1 MSFLEKIYRSRFG
14 CFMSHFARKI
24 ANIHKPF
31 MVYGYYDYPAKT
43 FRKYTRFSS
52 TVSVMNQR
60 NMSIGDFV
68 WVWHYTILDA
78 TEGLDIGMGCQIGAW
93 VGIFTHGSENSIRLL
108 GQDFVN
114 IDNRL
119 RKGYTRGKVKIGEF
133 TFIGARSII
142 LPGVTV
148 GKGCLIAAGCLIN
161 KNIPDYSLVV
171 GAPGKV
177 VGSTLDI
184 DKRFFLSEDYS
195 STYYDKESLIKLNQV
210 KHGKINGLDR

>member
-1 MSFLEKIYRSRFG
+1 MSILESLYRSRFG
-14 CFMSHFARKI
+14 YYMSLVAQRV
-24 ANIHKPF
+24 ALIHKPF
-31 MVYGYYDYPAKT
+31 MVYGYYDLASKT

-52 TVSVMNQR
+52 TVTVMNKR
-60 NMSIGDFV
+60 ALSVGDFV

-78 TEGLDIGMGCQIGAW
+78 TEGLDIGVGCQIGAW

-114 IDNRL
+114 IDNKL
-119 RKGYTRGKVKIGEF
+119 RSGYTRGKVKIGEF
-133 TFIGARSII
+133 TFIGAHSII

-161 KNIPDYSLVV
+161 KDIPDYSLVV

-177 VGSTLDI
+177 IGSTLEI
-184 DKRFFLSEDYS
+184 DKKLFLSDDYS
-195 STYYDKESLIKLNQV
+195 STYYDKEALK
-210 KHGKINGLDR
+210 KMK

>member
-1 MSFLEKIYRSRFG
+1 MSILEKLYRSRLG
-14 CFMSHFARKI
+14 YLMSLFARKI
-24 ANIHKPF
+24 DCIHKPF
-31 MVYGYYDYPAKT
+31 MVYGYYDYPSKI

-52 TVSVMNQR
+52 TVTVMNQR

-78 TEGLDIGMGCQIGAW
+78 TEGLDIGTGCQIGAW

-114 IDNRL
+114 IDNSL
-119 RKGYTRGKVKIGEF
+119 RSGYTRGKVKIGEF
-133 TFIGARSII
+133 TFIGAHSII

-148 GKGCLIAAGCLIN
+148 GKGCLIASGCLIT
-161 KNIPDYSLVV
+161 KDIPDYSLVV

-177 VGSTLDI
+177 VGSTLEI
-184 DKRFFLSEDYS
+184 DKRFFLSKDYS
-195 STYYDKESLIKLNQV
+195 STYYDKEALSKLNQV
-210 KHGKINGLDR
+210 KHGK

>member
-1 MSFLEKIYRSRFG
+1 
-14 CFMSHFARKI
+14 
-24 ANIHKPF
+24 
-31 MVYGYYDYPAKT
+31 
-43 FRKYTRFSS
+43 
-52 TVSVMNQR
+52 MNQR

-114 IDNRL
+114 IDNSL

-142 LPGVTV
+142 LPGVTI

-161 KNIPDYSLVV
+161 KDIPDYSLVV
-171 GAPGKV
+171 GAPGTV
-177 VGSTLDI
+177 IGSTLEI
-184 DKRFFLSEDYS
+184 DRRFFSTGDYS
-195 STYYDKESLIKLNQV
+195 ATYYDKEALSKL
-210 KHGKINGLDR
+210 KKES